1 MTTDDRAGRTV
12 SQNDVEIAQSWQ
24 RCRTDHRLDPD
35 GGGAPQLLTLD
46 EIRHARDALMP
57 LLRNADEDLDR
68 LYAMVEPA
76 RCTIMIAD
84 RDAVVLDH
92 RAREADAGELRRHGA
107 WSGAIWSEAI
117 EGSNGIGTAI
127 VEERPLIVR
136 RSEHF
141 RRRHKASTCI
151 GVPLFD
157 TDAALVANLCL
168 ASQTNTLDGADLA
181 LGLAQTTARSIEQR
195 QFRTR
200 FDTCWIVLC
209 APPGEHHRAGLL
221 AVDRDHRVAGADRR
235 ARAALG
241 LDCERLRQGVGI
253 WSLFD
258 PAPGLVA
265 KTIDTDF
272 ATILTR
278 HDGAEAWHVLITP
291 PQPASHAWRRHS
303 GGEAHV
309 RPRWLRTDSLAPS
322 RRDRDLSSGLAPRIL
337 RRVTEHIETRLYEAL
352 PLAELAAV
360 AGLSQSYFSEAFRRS
375 TGMPPHRWILLRRVE
390 LAKRLLL
397 DSGLTITEVAFSVG
411 FSSSSHLASAF
422 RRVVGSTPSQFKAAI
437 AAGDKADGRR
447 P

>member
-1 MTTDDRAGRTV
+1 MTTDDRAGRSV
-12 SQNDVEIAQSWQ
+12 SQNDVGIARSWQ
-24 RCRTDHRLDPD
+24 RCRADHRLDPD
-35 GGGAPQLLTLD
+35 SGGAPQFLTLD

-68 LYAMVEPA
+68 LHAMVAPA

-92 RAREADAGELRRHGA
+92 RAGEVDAGELRRHGA

-117 EGSNGIGTAI
+117 EGNNGIGTAI

-136 RSEHF
+136 RGEHF
-141 RRRHKASTCI
+141 RRRHKAATCV

-157 TDAALVANLCL
+157 ADAALVANLCL
-168 ASQTNTLDGADLA
+168 SSQANTLGDAALA
-181 LGLAQTTARSIEQR
+181 LGLARAAARSIEQR
-195 QFRTR
+195 QFRTL
-200 FDTCWIVLC
+200 FGTCWIVLC
-209 APPGEHHRAGLL
+209 APPGKHHRPGLL

-241 LDCERLRQGVGI
+241 LDGERLRQGVGI

-278 HDGAEAWHVLITP
+278 HDGAEAWHALITP
-291 PQPASHAWRRHS
+291 PRPASHAWRHHS
-303 GGEAHV
+303 GDETHV
-309 RPRWLRTDSLAPS
+309 RPRWLRTDALAPS
-322 RRDRDLSSGLAPRIL
+322 RRDRELSSGLAPRTL
-337 RRVTEHIETRLYEAL
+337 RRVTEHIETRLDEAL

-360 AGLSQSYFSEAFRRS
+360 AGLSQSYFSEAFRQS
-375 TGMPPHRWILLRRVE
+375 TGMPPHRWILVRRVE

-397 DSGLTITEVAFSVG
+397 DPGLTITDVAFVVG

-422 RRVVGSTPSQFKAAI
+422 RRVVGSTPSQFKAGI
-437 AAGDKADGRR
+437 AAGGRADGRR
-447 P
+447 S